1 MCALLNCRSVES
13 TMGFTALDGL
23 PMGTRS
29 GQIDPGVLLY
39 LMAEKGMSPEAVQKF
54 LYSECGSKGLSGI
67 SNHVRDLQS
76 SREPGA
82 DPCDRLFCASYR
94 IPRRSC
100 WLWLLAVSTPSS
112 LPRGSVIGFLT
123 MRARIPEKLAW
134 LGAELNPTANA
145 SGETVI
151 LPEGNRVTLYVLPTN
166 EELMIAR
173 HSLALLSA
181 AAGQDSEIC
190 MTIPVARAPLLEGKK
205 GLIVGI
211 ANDRSIAW
219 GCAQGIP
226 GVGSGIGGHLP
237 QRQGKEVRRAS
248 RPRAEAPIL
257 MPLDVG
263 ESGQM
268 EAVFDRIKKEW
279 GRLDFLVHSIA
290 FSPKEALGGRVT
302 DVTRDG
308 FLTTMDVSCWT
319 FIRMAYLA
327 EPLMKNGGTLFT
339 MTYYGSQMVVKNY
352 NIMGVAKAAL
362 ECAVRYMAAEL
373 GPKGIR
379 VHAISPG
386 PLATRAASGIP
397 EFDQL
402 LDKARAKAPA
412 RSLVS
417 IDDVGV
423 ATAFLAHDA
432 AKLITGETL
441 YIDGGYHIID

>member
-1 MCALLNCRSVES
+1 
-13 TMGFTALDGL
+13 
-23 PMGTRS
+23 
-29 GQIDPGVLLY
+29 
-39 LMAEKGMSPEAVQKF
+39 
-54 LYSECGSKGLSGI
+54 
-67 SNHVRDLQS
+67 
-76 SREPGA
+76 
-82 DPCDRLFCASYR
+82 
-94 IPRRSC
+94 
-100 WLWLLAVSTPSS
+100 
-112 LPRGSVIGFLT
+112 
-123 MRARIPEKLAW
+123 
-134 LGAELNPTANA
+134 
-145 SGETVI
+145 
-151 LPEGNRVTLYVLPTN
+151 
-166 EELMIAR
+166 
-173 HSLALLSA
+173 
-181 AAGQDSEIC
+181 
-190 MTIPVARAPLLEGKK
+190 MTIPVAKAALLEGKK

-211 ANDRSIAW
+211 ANDKSIAW
-219 GCAQGIP
+219 GCA
-226 GVGSGIGGHLP
+226 
-237 QRQGKEVRRAS
+237 RAF
-248 RPRAEAPIL
+248 RALGAELAVTYLSEKAKKFVEPLARELKAPIL

-263 ESGQM
+263 ASGQM

-302 DVTRDG
+302 DVTREG

-319 FIRMAYLA
+319 FMRMAHLA

-362 ECAVRYMAAEL
+362 ECAVRYVAAEL

-397 EFDQL
+397 EFDAL
-402 LDKARAKAPA
+402 LDKAKAKAPA

-432 AKLITGETL
+432 ARLITGETL